1 MKRIFRK
8 LGLEYTQGQIFI
20 GFIMT
25 TAILLTLTVSII
37 YIVIAKEQKESTMLY
52 IEEIAEQASG
62 RVESLL
68 NEVNV
73 LTLQLAIDDRTQDIL
88 TNEYE
93 GQNTTYENRM
103 ILRKLLLDK
112 TAYSDTIHDIEIYNK
127 SSSVYPIV
135 NTTIEE
141 RIPQYY
147 IDKANISDNA
157 GAMIWI
163 GVDQLDSQYLLAIRQ
178 VRLEKKNYSNGG
190 YLVVR
195 LKPSLVNL
203 AMTERAQ
210 DQGAIMRLIDSGNQ
224 SIHSQQAIEPQE
236 LLSVGKVEGK
246 LDQYLV
252 FERKIKG
259 TSWALQMMVPRAT
272 VYSDLYFLRDILI
285 LLGILSVV
293 VFAIIS
299 YFLAN
304 LISSPI
310 KGLTTIIQ
318 GSKHGTPKENRVQY
332 FNKEVN
338 QLNLTYNQMVRQIDH
353 LITSVYEKELMKSQS
368 ELKALHSQ
376 LNPHFLFNTLD
387 SIYWDHIRKGEK
399 ELAQSIIQL
408 ADLFRYSIHSK
419 RADGL
424 VTIKEE
430 LDQVKRYT
438 DLMKMRWQD
447 RLELSITCDDEL
459 HSCIL
464 PKLVIQPLVENAIVH
479 GIEPLENGGKVT
491 VTVERK
497 NNNIEVIVSDNG
509 LGISTQ
515 DLNHIQ
521 KQLVIERNF
530 VTENQGIGLFNI
542 NRVIK
547 LHYGEQY
554 GLTLQSEHNK
564 GTTVKLTLPLLTAF
578 ER

>member
-1 MKRIFRK
+1 MKRIFQK

-20 GFIMT
+20 GFIITM
-25 TAILLTLTVSII
+25 AILLATTVSLI
-37 YIVIAKEQKESTMLY
+37 YIVISKEQKESTMLY
-52 IEEIAEQASG
+52 IEEIAQQASG
-62 RVESLL
+62 RIESLL

-73 LTLQLAIDDRTQDIL
+73 LTLQLAVDDRTQDIL
-88 TNEYE
+88 AAEVE
-93 GQNTTYENRM
+93 GHDTTYEDRM
-103 ILRKLLLDK
+103 LLRKMLIDK
-112 TAYSDTIHDIEIYNK
+112 TAYSDTIHEIEIYSRSK
-127 SSSVYPIV
+127 SIYPIV

-141 RIPQYY
+141 RISEYY
-147 IDKANISDNA
+147 IDQANVTENA

-163 GVDQLDSQYLLAIRQ
+163 GIDQWDSQYLLAIRH
-178 VRLEKKNYSNGG
+178 VKLEKQGYSNGG

-195 LKPSLVNL
+195 LKPSLINL

-210 DQGAIMRLIDSGNQ
+210 EQGAIMRLIETNDSPNKQ
-224 SIHSQQAIEPQE
+224 TLESQV
-236 LLSVGKVEGK
+236 LLSIGQLEGA

-252 FERKIKG
+252 FERNIKG

-285 LLGILSVV
+285 VLGVVSVII
-293 VFAIIS
+293 FAIIS

-304 LISSPI
+304 LISAPI
-310 KGLTTIIQ
+310 KGLTRIIQ
-318 GSKHGTPKENRVQY
+318 GSKHGAPRENPAQY

-338 QLNLTYNQMVRQIDH
+338 QLNFTYNQMVRQIDY
-353 LITSVYEKELMKSQS
+353 LITSVYEKELVKSQS

-408 ADLFRYSIHSK
+408 ADMFRYSIHSK
-419 RADGL
+419 RDDGL

-430 LDQVKRYT
+430 LDQVKRYA
-438 DLMKMRWQD
+438 DLMRMRWQD
-447 RLELSITCDDEL
+447 RLELSIVCEDEL
-459 HSCIL
+459 YSCIL

-479 GIEPLENGGKVT
+479 GIEPLADGGKVT
-491 VTVERK
+491 IAVERK
-497 NNNIEVIVSDNG
+497 LDSIEVVVSDNG
-509 LGISTQ
+509 IGISSE
-515 DLNHIQ
+515 DLIHIQ
-521 KQLVIERNF
+521 KQLIIERNF

-547 LHYGEQY
+547 LHYGDEY
-554 GLTLQSEHNK
+554 GLTLQSEHNQ
-564 GTTVKLTLPLLTAF
+564 GTTVKLTIPLLTAF